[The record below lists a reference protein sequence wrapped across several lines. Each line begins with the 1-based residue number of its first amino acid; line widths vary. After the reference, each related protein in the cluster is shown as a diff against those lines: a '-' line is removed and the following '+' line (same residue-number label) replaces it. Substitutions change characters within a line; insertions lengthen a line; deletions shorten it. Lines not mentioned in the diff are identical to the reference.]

1 MQKRAVFDG
10 NQAGAM
16 SLKSVKINCRQA
28 TADDESSKKRK
39 AVKKLT
45 PVGVVGRLALG
56 VLTVELV
63 VLLLLGGVIGLRQSG
78 ANSLRKG
85 VDSSGPSLD
94 SGLEED
100 DPASNWQE
108 GWVRHDGKVY
118 EYNDD
123 ILTFL
128 FLGIDKME
136 KVSPNPDLVSGGQSD
151 AIFLLVVDTAA
162 KDMCLVGVNRDTIV
176 DIRMVGIGDDG
187 EDIIFPAQLT
197 VQHGFG
203 DGMEGSCQMTEEA
216 VSKLFYG
223 LPIHGYVSFNMGG
236 IAELNDAIG
245 GVELEILEDLPKVHK
260 NWTKGTQVKLE
271 GMDAFWYV
279 KYRDTTIFESARG
292 RLARQKQY
300 LGLFA
305 KQAIAATKKDITL
318 PVTLY
323 GTLKDYIV
331 TDISVDEMTYLASE
345 LVNYQFDI
353 DEIYTMEGTT
363 IRAEKFEEFY
373 PDKDALRDLIIKVF
387 YREVSR
393 Y

>member
-1 MQKRAVFDG
+1 MTSADG
-10 NQAGAM
+10 NR
-16 SLKSVKINCRQA
+16 KR
-28 TADDESSKKRK
+28 RK
-39 AVKKLT
+39 AAVKKKLT
-45 PVGVVGRLALG
+45 PLGIVGRVALG
-56 VLTVELV
+56 FLSVELV
-63 VLLLLGGVIGLRQSG
+63 ILLLLGGVVGIRKSG
-78 ANSLRKG
+78 EKSLRKG
-85 VDSSGPSLD
+85 VDSNGPSLD
-94 SGLEED
+94 SGIEEGS
-100 DPASNWQE
+100 PASNWQE

-128 FLGIDKME
+128 FLGIDKMD

-162 KDMCLVGVNRDTIV
+162 KDICLVGVNRDTIV
-176 DIRMVGIGDDG
+176 DICMVGIGDDG
-187 EDIIFPAQLT
+187 EDIIYPSQLA

-203 DGMEGSCQMTEEA
+203 DGMEGSCLMTQEA
-216 VSKLFYG
+216 VSELFYD

-245 GVELEILEDLPKVHK
+245 GVELEILEDLPGVHED
-260 NWTKGTQVKLE
+260 WTKGTHVKLE

-300 LGLFA
+300 LGIFS

-323 GTLKDYIV
+323 GALKDYIV
-331 TDISVDEMTYLASE
+331 TDLSIDEMTYLASE
-345 LVNYQFDI
+345 LVNYRFDI
-353 DEIYTMEGTT
+353 DEIFTLEGTT
-363 IRAEKFEEFY
+363 ITGEKHEEFY

>member
-1 MQKRAVFDG
+1 
-10 NQAGAM
+10 M
-16 SLKSVKINCRQA
+16 SLMDEKIDHEQMTSADRSHKRRVKRQK
-28 TADDESSKKRK
+28 TADK
-39 AVKKLT
+39 KKLN
-45 PVGVVGRLALG
+45 PAAIVGRLVLG
-56 VLTVELV
+56 LLAVELV
-63 VLLLLGGVIGLRQSG
+63 ILLLLGGVIGIRKSG
-78 ANSLRKG
+78 EKSLRKG
-85 VDSSGPSLD
+85 VNSNGPSLD
-94 SGLEED
+94 SGIEEED
-100 DPASNWQE
+100 MPTPKWQE

-128 FLGIDKME
+128 FLGIDKMD

-151 AIFLLVVDTAA
+151 AIFLVVADTAA
-162 KDMCLVGVNRDTIV
+162 KDISLVGVNRDTMV
-176 DIRMVGIGDDG
+176 DICMVGIGDDG
-187 EDIIFPAQLT
+187 EDIIFPAQLA

-203 DGMEGSCQMTEEA
+203 DGMEGSCQLTEEA
-216 VSKLFYG
+216 VSKLFYD

-245 GVELEILEDLPKVHK
+245 GVELEILEDMPKVYE
-260 NWTKGTQVKLE
+260 NWTKGTQVRLE

-300 LGLFA
+300 LGVFS

-331 TDISVDEMTYLASE
+331 TDLSIDEMTYLASE
-345 LVNYQFDI
+345 LVNYRFDI
-353 DEIYTMEGTT
+353 DEIYTLEGTT
-363 IRAEKFEEFY
+363 ITGERFEEFY
-373 PDKDALRDLIIKVF
+373 PNKDALRDLIIKVF

>member
-1 MQKRAVFDG
+1 
-10 NQAGAM
+10 M
-16 SLKSVKINCRQA
+16 SLMGLKIGHGQMTSA
-28 TADDESSKKRK
+28 DESRKKRK
-39 AVKKLT
+39 TADKKKLT
-45 PVGVVGRLALG
+45 PAGIVGRLALG
-56 VLTVELV
+56 LLAVELV
-63 VLLLLGGVIGLRQSG
+63 ILLLLGGVVGLRQSG
-78 ANSLRKG
+78 EKSLRKG
-85 VDSSGPSLD
+85 VDSNGPSLD
-94 SGLEED
+94 SGIEGD
-100 DPASNWQE
+100 APTSNWQE

-128 FLGIDKME
+128 FLGIDKMD
-136 KVSPNPDLVSGGQSD
+136 KVTPNPDLVSGGQSD

-176 DIRMVGIGDDG
+176 DIRMVGIGEDG
-187 EDIIFPAQLT
+187 EDIIYPAQLT

-203 DGMEGSCQMTEEA
+203 DGMEGSCKLTEEA
-216 VSKLFYG
+216 VSKLFYD

-236 IAELNDAIG
+236 IADLNDAIG
-245 GVELEILEDLPKVHK
+245 GVELEILEDLPNVHK

-271 GMDAFWYV
+271 GMDAFYYV
-279 KYRDTTIFESARG
+279 KYRDTTIFESARN

-300 LGLFA
+300 LGVFA

-331 TDISVDEMTYLASE
+331 TDISIGEMTYLASE
-345 LVNYQFDI
+345 LANYQFDV

-363 IRAEKFEEFY
+363 ISGEIFEEFY
-373 PDKDALRDLIIKVF
+373 PDKDALRDLIIQVF
-387 YREVSR
+387 YREVDMD
-393 Y
+393 

>member
-1 MQKRAVFDG
+1 
-10 NQAGAM
+10 M
-16 SLKSVKINCRQA
+16 SLMGLKIGHGQMTSA
-28 TADDESSKKRK
+28 DESRKKRK
-39 AVKKLT
+39 TADKKKLT
-45 PVGVVGRLALG
+45 PAGIVGRLALG
-56 VLTVELV
+56 LLAVELII
-63 VLLLLGGVIGLRQSG
+63 LLLLGGVVSLRQSG
-78 ANSLRKG
+78 EKSLRKG
-85 VDSSGPSLD
+85 VDSNGPSLD
-94 SGLEED
+94 SGIEGD
-100 DPASNWQE
+100 APTSNWQE

-128 FLGIDKME
+128 FLGIDKMD
-136 KVSPNPDLVSGGQSD
+136 KVTPNPDLVSGGQSD

-176 DIRMVGIGDDG
+176 DIRMVGIGEDG
-187 EDIIFPAQLT
+187 EDIIYPAQLT

-203 DGMEGSCQMTEEA
+203 DGMEGSCKLTEEA
-216 VSKLFYG
+216 VSKLFYD

-236 IAELNDAIG
+236 IADLNDAIG
-245 GVELEILEDLPKVHK
+245 GVELEILEDLPNVHK

-271 GMDAFWYV
+271 GMDAFYYV
-279 KYRDTTIFESARG
+279 KYRDTTIFESARN

-300 LGLFA
+300 LGVFA

-331 TDISVDEMTYLASE
+331 TDISIGEMTYLASE
-345 LVNYQFDI
+345 LANYQFDV

-363 IRAEKFEEFY
+363 ISGEIFEEFY
-373 PDKDALRDLIIKVF
+373 PDKDALRDLIIQVF
-387 YREVSR
+387 YREVDMD
-393 Y
+393 